1 MGVLGKHNAEQ
12 IVEVVRHAG
21 RDLTDRVES
30 LQLLDFS
37 FGDLQLLVRNYSS

>member
-21 RDLTDRVES
+21 RDLTDRAES

-37 FGDLQLLVRNYSS
+37 FGDLRLLVRNYSS